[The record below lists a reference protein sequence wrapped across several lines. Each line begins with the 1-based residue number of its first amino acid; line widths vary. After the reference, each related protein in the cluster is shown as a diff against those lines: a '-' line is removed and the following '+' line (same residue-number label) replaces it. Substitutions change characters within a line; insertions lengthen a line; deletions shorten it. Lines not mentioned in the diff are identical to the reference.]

1 MAVAPPPGKIQVM
14 APPPAAPPLGVPEDV
29 SVALILDTSGSM
41 LSGLGDSTRIDVAK
55 GALTNLVTQTIPA
68 GTNVSLR
75 TFGDTPDSCETRLVV
90 PRGPLDP
97 AAMAQTI
104 NGIPVVNLVRTPI
117 GESLRQVA
125 GDLGTGPG
133 PKIVVL
139 VTDGEETCGG
149 DPGAAIQA
157 LVASGI
163 DVRVNIVGF
172 TVDDPTLQ
180 AQFTEWARV
189 GRGRYIQAT
198 NADELQSAV
207 RAAVQPTYDVLTA
220 DGHVVA
226 SGQVGGDPVQVP
238 AGTYSILVRSEP
250 AVRLNRIVV
259 TPDQTTTVQLDGSA
273 QGNGPPERAGPG
285 SLAPIA
291 ALARPPGDRR
301 SYRLRTN
308 GMGIALAAGR
318 QDERG
323 NDRARIATTGDS
335 KPRAV

>member
-1 MAVAPPPGKIQVM
+1 MAVAPPPGEIQVL
-14 APPPAAPPLGVPEDV
+14 APPPSAPQLGVPQDV

-104 NGIPVVNLVRTPI
+104 NNIPVVNLVRTPI
-117 GESLRQVA
+117 GESLLQVA

-149 DPGAAIQA
+149 DPAAAIQS

-180 AQFTEWARV
+180 AQFTQWAQL
-189 GRGRYIQAT
+189 GKGRYIQAT

-207 RAAVQPTYDVLTA
+207 RAAVQPGFDVVTS
-220 DGHVVA
+220 DGRVVA
-226 SGQVGGDPVQVP
+226 SGQVGGDPVDVP
-238 AGTYSILVRSEP
+238 AGTYSIVIHSEP
-250 AVRLNRIVV
+250 AKRVDGVVV

-273 QGNGPPERAGPG
+273 QRNGPPKRAGPG
-285 SLAPIA
+285 PTVPIDA
-291 ALARPPGDRR
+291 IARPPGDRR
-301 SYRLRTN
+301 SCRLQTN
-308 GMGIALAAGR
+308 GMGIAHAAADWVEGS
-318 QDERG
+318 
-323 NDRARIATTGDS
+323 NDRTRIATTRDS
-335 KPRAV
+335 EPRAA